1 MLPRTLSKKRD
12 LNFGALSDALLK
24 LNNGEIGER
33 RRTSR
38 NSDWFTP
45 TLNNSSRNTFGRLD
59 FEKQTNFRLVR
70 PDFDF
75 LILQSLN
82 FTFQL
87 ENVLKLR
94 KMLLKTTLIFRFNI
108 SK

>member
-1 MLPRTLSKKRD
+1 MKKNWPFRRKFFYTGLESKIKNKWGKR
-12 LNFGALSDALLK
+12 
-24 LNNGEIGER
+24 ER

-45 TLNNSSRNTFGRLD
+45 TLDNSSRNTFGRLD

-70 PDFDF
+70 HDFDF

>member
-1 MLPRTLSKKRD
+1 MGWKKAFD
-12 LNFGALSDALLK
+12 YQMGDYLWLGFVLGLKWGILKFSDFVK
-24 LNNGEIGER
+24 IGER

-45 TLNNSSRNTFGRLD
+45 TLNNNSRNTFGRFD

-87 ENVLKLR
+87 ENVLK
-94 KMLLKTTLIFRFNI
+94 
-108 SK
+108 